1 MTGHGKLGMRDMGT
15 MEARGRVG
23 FGGTDGDLDRG
34 KFRSAAVCGSGRWGR
49 HQILQQQVSRGG
61 GQPPAWADVRS
72 VRVWLLWGVFGVAG
86 DNGSGR
92 SIRKYAWEEG
102 GRLRAKRCRSN
113 GFRFELQPAA

>member
-1 MTGHGKLGMRDMGT
+1 MGMRDMGT

-23 FGGTDGDLDRG
+23 FGGTDGDLDRR
-34 KFRSAAVCGSGRWGR
+34 KFRSAAVCSSGRWGR

-72 VRVWLLWGVFGVAG
+72 VRVQLLWGVFGVAG

-92 SIRKYAWEEG
+92 SIRKYAWG
-102 GRLRAKRCRSN
+102 AGACCAPKDAGATVFYFNFGLWPK
-113 GFRFELQPAA
+113 FFQRF